1 MRDASE
7 FSLYQESWLLP
18 TASLPV
24 QALRK
29 YEDLI
34 NDSEISFLPILKSN
48 VSSLYQQLSSK
59 MRLAFDEMY
68 PSLKIG
74 NFVFY
79 YTRKDNPRV
88 LEVYPGQSSKL
99 IHLVVS
105 LINASNLTSSERA
118 LAFNELIDSD
128 LNKHIRCDAYEFVA
142 ILLRVDEKTLRRDVK
157 NAK

>member
-34 NDSEISFLPILKSN
+34 NDSNISFLPILKCN

-74 NFVFY
+74 SFVFY

-88 LEVYPGQSSKL
+88 LEVYPGQCSRL
-99 IHLVVS
+99 IHLVIS
-105 LINASNLTSSERA
+105 LANASNLTSSERA
-118 LAFNELIDSD
+118 RAFNELKNSD
-128 LNKHIRCDAYEFVA
+128 LNKQIRCDAYEFVA

>member
-1 MRDASE
+1 
-7 FSLYQESWLLP
+7 
-18 TASLPV
+18 V

-48 VSSLYQQLSSK
+48 VSSLYQQSNSK
-59 MRLAFDEMY
+59 MKLALDEMY

-88 LEVYPGQSSKL
+88 LEDYPGESSKM
-99 IHLVVS
+99 IHLVIS
-105 LINASNLTSSERA
+105 LVNASNLTSLERA
-118 LAFNELIDSD
+118 RAFNELID
-128 LNKHIRCDAYEFVA
+128 LNIDKQIRCDAYEFVA
-142 ILLRVDEKTLRRDVK
+142 ILLRIDQKTLRRDVK